1 MDSFTRNITDKPK
14 GLKKDFIYVKD
25 NTLSKSFCDSV
36 IKKFEDDDRKQDGVV
51 GRDIHQRVDKNLKD
65 TQDIHISSNSG
76 WEEEDKVFFKSLNH
90 GYEEYFN
97 YLENM
102 NFGICKSIPNPTFTT
117 SDTGYKVQKY
127 EPGGTYHWHHD
138 WSMSS
143 EPVASRIVTFMW
155 YLNTIEEKDDG
166 YTEFID
172 GTKIQP
178 VVGRLIFFPATWT
191 FLHRG
196 YPPKVKKYLC
206 NGWMHARPTLQ

>member
-1 MDSFTRNITDKPK
+1 
-14 GLKKDFIYVKD
+14 
-25 NTLSKSFCDSV
+25 
-36 IKKFEDDDRKQDGVV
+36 
-51 GRDIHQRVDKNLKD
+51 
-65 TQDIHISSNSG
+65 
-76 WEEEDKVFFKSLNH
+76 
-90 GYEEYFN
+90 
-97 YLENM
+97 
-102 NFGICKSIPNPTFTT
+102 
-117 SDTGYKVQKY
+117 
-127 EPGGTYHWHHD
+127 
-138 WSMSS
+138 
-143 EPVASRIVTFMW
+143 MW